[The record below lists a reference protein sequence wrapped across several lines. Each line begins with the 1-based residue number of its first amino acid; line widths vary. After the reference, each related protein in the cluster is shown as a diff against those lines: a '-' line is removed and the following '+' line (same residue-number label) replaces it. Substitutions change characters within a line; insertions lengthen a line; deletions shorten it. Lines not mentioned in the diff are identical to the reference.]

1 MNRKGF
7 TLLEML
13 VATVIMGIA
22 VTGLLSSLT
31 ASLRNTARLTEYDR
45 AALIA
50 RQKMDEILLLPR
62 VPLGATMNQSIPPEQ
77 MGGLEAGWKARVT
90 PFEHGP
96 AVVAGAQI
104 LERIELQ
111 LWWKAGDQLR
121 HFDLETYRSRT
132 LDAADIAAMEV
143 PQG

>member
-45 AALIA
+45 AALLA

-62 VPLGATMNQSIPPEQ
+62 VPLGAAMDGRIPREQ

-90 PFEHGP
+90 PFERGP
-96 AVVAGAQI
+96 AAVPGAQI

-111 LWWKAGDQLR
+111 IWWKTGSQLR
-121 HFDLETYRSRT
+121 HFNLETYRART

>member
-45 AALIA
+45 AALLA
-50 RQKMDEILLLPR
+50 RQKLDEILLQPR
-62 VPLGATMNQSIPPEQ
+62 IPLGSNMGESFRPEV
-77 MGGLEAGWKARVT
+77 MGGIESGWKARVT
-90 PFEHGP
+90 PFERGP
-96 AVVAGAQI
+96 AAVPGSQI
-104 LERIELQ
+104 LERIQLQ
-111 LWWKAGDQLR
+111 IWWKAGEETR
-121 HFDLETYRSRT
+121 HFDLETYRART
-132 LDAADIAAMEV
+132 LSPADLASLGV